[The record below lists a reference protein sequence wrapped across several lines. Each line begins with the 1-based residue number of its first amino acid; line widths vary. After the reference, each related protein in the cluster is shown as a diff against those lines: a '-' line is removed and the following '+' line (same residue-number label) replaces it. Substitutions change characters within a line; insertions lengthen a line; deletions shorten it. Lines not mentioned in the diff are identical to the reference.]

1 MMKYISICTA
11 AVAAAFFACVQTVN
25 AQTALSTQQSLKVSF
40 KYKLRPLDLLEIRV
54 FQEPDLQKTVRV
66 AADGTIDL
74 PLIGR
79 LEVKGLTIQESQEK
93 IRALYDKDY
102 IVNPQVSVFILEY
115 SPQRVHVI
123 GQVNRNGEVRFPPEE
138 RMTLSKAI
146 ADAVLIP
153 SLAIAQSALGVAAS
167 FAQGGPV
174 GFAAGLIISATA
186 ISSALSAASGIVSS
200 ANALDSVKSNPPT
213 VPQFA
218 FGTTGY
224 IIPDGG
230 SAIVGEMG
238 AEIVSNKS
246 GKISVQSNAQL
257 QEQGF
262 PKGDIWNVTIN
273 VEQALNPDEV
283 YRLMNSYKAR
293 NSQMYTR

>member
-146 ADAVLIP
+146 ADA
-153 SLAIAQSALGVAAS
+153 
-167 FAQGGPV
+167 GGPTRI
-174 GFAAGLIISATA
+174 ANKSSII
-186 ISSALSAASGIVSS
+186 IKRRMP
-200 ANALDSVKSNPPT
+200 D
-213 VPQFA
+213 
-218 FGTTGY
+218 GTTATFEQNLNK
-224 IIPDGG
+224 ILSDENTVDFPLEDG
-230 SAIVGEMG
+230 
-238 AEIVSNKS
+238 
-246 GKISVQSNAQL
+246 
-257 QEQGF
+257 
-262 PKGDIWNVTIN
+262 DTI
-273 VEQALNPDEV
+273 EV
-283 YRLMNSYKAR
+283 KESIF
-293 NSQMYTR
+293 